1 MLTLKRCIHIMAPM
15 RGKYHNPK
23 ISSTVAKRFKKH
35 MDTMVVG
42 DIKRQ
47 EKEAARKGPQTVPKH
62 PILYDSNRTRVFNR
76 KFLESLGMVMVDM
89 PELLGK
95 GLTITKVNVRQ
106 DFSEVR
112 VFWVSRDSEQEV
124 AELLNSCSKK
134 IRKAMFETSG
144 LGQLPRIV
152 FLVDNAYQLS
162 VDMDRLFTKLD
173 LGPDNNTEDSVW
185 NKALE
190 LELGCNAG
198 GVERDEILS
207 RVEMSIMKS
216 KAVHRDMYRE
226 EQFKA
231 VYRDFIERNG
241 AAHKLEV
248 KQNIKK
254 FLVNRRKTVQQKAKL
269 DENGL
274 HGG

>member
-1 MLTLKRCIHIMAPM
+1 MAPM
-15 RGKYHNPK
+15 QGKYYNPK

-35 MDTMVVG
+35 MDTMVVS

-112 VFWVSRDSEQEV
+112 VLWVSRESEEEV
-124 AELLNSCSKK
+124 AELLSSCSKK

-152 FLVDNAYQLS
+152 FLVDTAYQLS
-162 VDMDRLFTKLD
+162 VDMDRLFNKLD
-173 LGPDNNTEDSVW
+173 LGPDNTTEESVW
-185 NKALE
+185 DKVQE
-190 LELGCNAG
+190 LELGSMAG
-198 GVERDEILS
+198 GVKRDEILS
-207 RVEMSIMKS
+207 RVEMAIMKS
-216 KAVHRDMYRE
+216 KAVHRDQYKE
-226 EQFKA
+226 EQFQA
-231 VYRDFIERNG
+231 VYRDSIERNG
-241 AAHKLEV
+241 SAHKIEV

-254 FLVNRRKTVQQKAKL
+254 FLVNRRKTAQQKSKM
-269 DENGL
+269 DENS
-274 HGG
+274 

>member
-1 MLTLKRCIHIMAPM
+1 MLTLKRCIHVMAPLQ
-15 RGKYHNPK
+15 GKYYNPK

-35 MDTMVVG
+35 IDTMVVG

-62 PILYDSNRTRVFNR
+62 PIMYDSNRTRVFNR
-76 KFLESLGMVMVDM
+76 KFLESLGMVMVEM

-112 VFWVSRDSEQEV
+112 VLWVSRDCEEEV
-124 AELLNSCSKK
+124 AELLNSSSKK
-134 IRKAMFETSG
+134 IRKAMYESSG

-152 FLVDNAYQLS
+152 FLVDTAYQLS
-162 VDMDRLFTKLD
+162 VDMDRLFSKLD
-173 LGPDNNTEDSVW
+173 LGPVDSSDDSLW
-185 NKALE
+185 DKAQE
-190 LELGCNAG
+190 LELGSNAG
-198 GVERDEILS
+198 GVKRDEILG

-216 KAVHRDMYRE
+216 KAVHRDQYRE
-226 EQFKA
+226 ERFQA
-231 VYRDFIERNG
+231 VYRDSIERNG

-248 KQNIKK
+248 KQNIKR
-254 FLVNRRKTVQQKAKL
+254 FLVHRRKTAQQKSKME
-269 DENGL
+269 ENA
-274 HGG
+274 